1 MELFDT
7 MAEQSSL
14 RVLNIG
20 GNSLVSGL
28 GLKAFST
35 FVHWF
40 NHLQNTLTQ
49 HLSVGAAS
57 LARAVSRL
65 SEVRLESAYLR
76 RLQLAALFD
85 TLQLCKEI
93 SLTRVELHCNNLAEV
108 SYFIYF
114 YLK

>member
-40 NHLQNTLTQ
+40 NYLQNTL
-49 HLSVGAAS
+49 
-57 LARAVSRL
+57 
-65 SEVRLESAYLR
+65 
-76 RLQLAALFD
+76 
-85 TLQLCKEI
+85 I
-93 SLTRVELHCNNLAEV
+93 
-108 SYFIYF
+108 
-114 YLK
+114 

>member
-14 RVLNIG
+14 RILNIG

-28 GLKAFST
+28 GPKALSRFCCLPC
-35 FVHWF
+35 
-40 NHLQNTLTQ
+40 HLV
-49 HLSVGAAS
+49 VGAAS

-65 SEVRLESAYLR
+65 KEVRLESAYLR

-85 TLQLCKEI
+85 TLQLCKQI

-108 SYFIYF
+108 SLALWF
-114 YLK
+114 

>member
-40 NHLQNTLTQ
+40 HLKNTLTQ
-49 HLSVGAAS
+49 HLLVGAAS

-108 SYFIYF
+108 SYLIYF

>member
-1 MELFDT
+1 M
-7 MAEQSSL
+7 
-14 RVLNIG
+14 
-20 GNSLVSGL
+20 
-28 GLKAFST
+28 
-35 FVHWF
+35 
-40 NHLQNTLTQ
+40 
-49 HLSVGAAS
+49 GAAS

-108 SYFIYF
+108 SYLIYF
-114 YLK
+114 YLKY